1 MELGESEV
9 SAWTAAEPT
18 PESGSFMSFRT
29 EGWVIV
35 WTSFRTEFNVIN
47 KTGSTW
53 GVDLK
58 GENIPLRTFLFRGV
72 HPSARWRGTTTKSQ
86 I

>member
-1 MELGESEV
+1 VLGRQRSLHRRVVVSCRSGRRDEV
-9 SAWTAAEPT
+9 
-18 PESGSFMSFRT
+18 
-29 EGWVIV
+29 VV